1 MVMKN
6 RFSTI
11 GAWSDKDEE
20 LVQVIYEDNVTGV
33 VYIERVQKGN
43 QGVTCISTAGDV
55 RFLTLEKFQNLKA
68 GVNNV

>member
-1 MVMKN
+1 MKN
-6 RFSTI
+6 RLSTI

-33 VYIERVQKGN
+33 VYIERVQEGN

-68 GVNNV
+68 GVSNV